1 MRVKLDRFLNVRR
14 RRKRIL
20 PPRWRRRPLLSGIV
34 LVVAVVAVVARRSAG
49 PVAPAGGDDQE
60 RYHGKT
66 FRVARVVDGDTI
78 DLAVADGQHARTRVR
93 LWGVDTPEVAG
104 SPSGEMYYGPQ
115 ASALAKT
122 ALEGREV
129 IPLLIKGDTRGKYGR
144 LLAYLQIPGTDVT
157 FNERLIATG
166 HGYADW
172 RFEHPYK
179 KHFLDVERRARQS
192 RKGLWADVRPE
203 QMPGWRQRNAR

>member
-1 MRVKLDRFLNVRR
+1 MRVKLDRFLDVRR

-20 PPRWRRRPLLSGIV
+20 PSRWRRRPWLSAAV
-34 LVVAVVAVVARRSAG
+34 LVLAVLAVVARRSAG
-49 PVAPAGGDDQE
+49 PVAAGGDDYE

-66 FRVARVVDGDTI
+66 FSVARVVDGDTV
-78 DLAVADGQHARTRVR
+78 DLTVPDGQHARTRVR

-115 ASALAKT
+115 ASAFAKT

-129 IPLLIKGDTRGKYGR
+129 IALLVKADTRGKYGR
-144 LLAYLQIPGTDVT
+144 LLAYLKIPGQEVT
-157 FNERLIATG
+157 FNEQLIATG

-172 RFEHPYK
+172 RFDHPYK
-179 KHFLDVERRARQS
+179 KQFLDVERRARQA